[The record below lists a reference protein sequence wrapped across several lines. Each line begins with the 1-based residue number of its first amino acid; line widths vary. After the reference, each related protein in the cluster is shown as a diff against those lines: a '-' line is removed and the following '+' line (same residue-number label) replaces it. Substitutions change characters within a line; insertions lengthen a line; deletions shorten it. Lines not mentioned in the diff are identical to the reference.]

1 MTGRRILLIAPLT
14 VIVVAGSM
22 ILGTGNAS
30 AKPIPCYLPGADL
43 ACKVG
48 GDAVKDVAAGSFEA
62 IVNSMLEG
70 FGRQL
75 EWALS
80 WWVALPSPAL
90 GSGSG
95 QVSPVLATVREY
107 TTGLQV
113 LLMTGAVLLTAA
125 RLMMA
130 KRGGL
135 PGQIGLAAE
144 TQESFLTFARAVFAS
159 WMFAAVITA
168 GTRAGDSFSTWVLLD
183 ITHNDAVNVLHNMV
197 SFDSLVDRDGGLG
210 LGAMF
215 ILGTI
220 GFIGALIQ
228 VILLVIRQ
236 ALLIVVVALLPVAA
250 SAAGTG
256 PGSGAYKRLL
266 TWSIAFVLFKPV
278 GALVYVVAFAAAGT
292 PGNDPQMALLG
303 LILLALVALVL
314 PAIMRMVAPAVATMG
329 SGSGAGAAMALGALG
344 GLAASGAASAAGSA
358 SGARGVTES
367 VHSGSSSNSSSR
379 QSASGSGPNGGRV
392 MTGGE
397 SSTAATN
404 SGGGGGRK
412 GSQQPTPNPAVPTGG
427 STAPPTGTSTASSAA
442 GGAAGGPWMAAAH
455 AGVQAGSSAANQVR
469 DQVANEIGPD
479 EPGPMEVR
487 R

>member
-1 MTGRRILLIAPLT
+1 MIGRRILLT
-14 VIVVAGSM
+14 VPFTGIVVAESM
-22 ILGTGNAS
+22 ILGTGSAS
-30 AKPIPCYLPGADL
+30 AKPLPCYIPGADL

-48 GDAVKDVAAGSFEA
+48 GDAVKDAAQGSFEA
-62 IVNSMLEG
+62 IVNSMLQG

-80 WWVALPSPAL
+80 WWVALPSPVL

-135 PGQIGLAAE
+135 PGQVGLAAE
-144 TQESFLTFARAVFAS
+144 TQESFLTFARAVFGS

-197 SFDSLVDRDGGLG
+197 SFDSLVDSDGGLG

-220 GFIGALIQ
+220 GFIGALVQ

-292 PGNDPQMALLG
+292 PGDDPQMALLG

-329 SGSGAGAAMALGALG
+329 GGGGAGAAMALGAAG

-367 VHSGSSSNSSSR
+367 VHSGGSSNSSSG
-379 QSASGSGPNGGRV
+379 QSGSGHGSGGGRV
-392 MTGGE
+392 MTGSE
-397 SSTAATN
+397 STTASTTN
-404 SGGGGGRK
+404 GGGGGRS
-412 GSQQPTPNPAVPTGG
+412 GSQQPTPAVPTG
-427 STAPPTGTSTASSAA
+427 SATPGTSTAGSAA
-442 GGAAGGPWMAAAH
+442 GGAAGGPWVAAAN
-455 AGVQAGSSAANQVR
+455 AGVQAGASAANQVR